1 MTTFTPTHAPWVPG
15 WTRQEKRSLAAIL
28 GIATLH
34 IGGAALYLSGEGELT
49 GAGGLAGAGVLAYVL
64 GMRHAF
70 DADHIAVI
78 DDTIR
83 GQ

>member
-1 MTTFTPTHAPWVPG
+1 MDTPV
-15 WTRQEKRSLAAIL
+15 KRSRAAIL

-34 IGGAALYLSGEGELT
+34 IGGVALYLAGEGELT
-49 GAGGLAGAGVLAYVL
+49 GAGGLAGGGAGVLAYVL

-78 DDTIR
+78 DTTR

>member
-1 MTTFTPTHAPWVPG
+1 V
-15 WTRQEKRSLAAIL
+15 SLSIWRVKGNL
-28 GIATLH
+28 P
-34 IGGAALYLSGEGELT
+34 ALV
-49 GAGGLAGAGVLAYVL
+49 AWPGAGVLAYVL
-64 GMRHAF
+64 GMRYAF